1 MSPGMRGNWVSSMRM
16 PTEWPKMF
24 CPPRTRVTCL
34 FPLLVELGE
43 LLSRFPE
50 VTFHGLVVLGVRE
63 LGQIAL
69 PVREAPL
76 DLAQVAPGDAAIP
89 PLARGFRIEDQEAID
104 GADDLVPGLAL
115 PVDGLE
121 VGKYPP
127 QELPARHRR
136 VVLVRQ
142 RHFPPEDPPHEL
154 LAALG
159 GQEGPRIERV
169 EKDLRIVEARAR
181 DEMPRQ
187 PYPLHG
193 EPQALAHLD
202 QDEGQ
207 RDGNALP
214 SIEHVVEEAV
224 AGVVVVLAIAC
235 EALLHEEVF
244 AKPVQAAQGIGRA
257 PRPVNAARE
266 PVESLQ
272 VGVHLERRVLP
283 LGDGEGGPR
292 EIETTIGPRDQLG
305 KLAERWIGAH
315 QQPGA

>member
-16 PTEWPKMF
+16 PTECPKMF

-104 GADDLVPGLAL
+104 GADNLVPGLTL

-121 VGKYPP
+121 VDEHPP
-127 QELPARHRR
+127 Q
-136 VVLVRQ
+136 
-142 RHFPPEDPPHEL
+142 EL

-159 GQEGPRIERV
+159 GQQGPPIERV
-169 EKDLRIVEARAR
+169 EEDLRILEARAR
-181 DEMPRQ
+181 DEMPGQ

-193 EPQALAHLD
+193 EPQALA
-202 QDEGQ
+202 
-207 RDGNALP
+207 
-214 SIEHVVEEAV
+214 
-224 AGVVVVLAIAC
+224 
-235 EALLHEEVF
+235 
-244 AKPVQAAQGIGRA
+244 
-257 PRPVNAARE
+257 
-266 PVESLQ
+266 
-272 VGVHLERRVLP
+272 
-283 LGDGEGGPR
+283 
-292 EIETTIGPRDQLG
+292 
-305 KLAERWIGAH
+305 
-315 QQPGA
+315 